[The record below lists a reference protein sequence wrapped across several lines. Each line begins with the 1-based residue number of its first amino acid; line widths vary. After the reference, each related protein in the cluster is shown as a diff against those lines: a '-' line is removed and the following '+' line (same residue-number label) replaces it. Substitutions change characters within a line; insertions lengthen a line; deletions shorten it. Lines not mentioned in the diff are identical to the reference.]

1 MSTQL
6 LAAALAGLSATGLAT
21 AVLSGLRLR
30 RSTAHAA
37 ERESALGRRIAELEA
52 ECDVL
57 RRTASCDPQTGVW
70 NYRHLQLTLDREVE
84 RSRRAEP
91 GERPRR
97 LALLMMEITG
107 FEAVVAEHGRRRAN
121 AVLRDLA
128 QRLSVE
134 IRRSDTLGRYGG
146 EEFLIVLPDTGADGA
161 AHVAER
167 LCWSVRRHRLLD
179 WSPAGPEPR
188 RHVGGNGLTA
198 AIGVAVLPAD
208 GAHAAVLLR
217 AADRALARARA
228 DGGDCWRTADPT
240 DHGGPTDHGDR
251 TDPTD
256 HGDRTDPTD
265 HGDQTNRTDRTGHG
279 DRMGRT
285 NHTGHESRISHT
297 RPVEPTHPKSRVRHS
312 HPTALIGTSD
322 GSEPTP
328 ITAVSQDGAEVRD
341 TQPKSVEN
349 TGNLAP
355 CTGEA
360 TPLTSVGAA
369 HTTAAVA
376 AAHDGI

>member
-30 RSTAHAA
+30 RSTAAAA
-37 ERESALGRRIAELEA
+37 ERESALGQRIAELEA

-146 EEFLIVLPDTGADGA
+146 EEFLVVLPDTGADGA

-188 RHVGGNGLTA
+188 RPVGGNGLTA

-240 DHGGPTDHGDR
+240 DHGDR
-251 TDPTD
+251 TDHTNPT
-256 HGDRTDPTD
+256 GS
-265 HGDQTNRTDRTGHG
+265 
-279 DRMGRT
+279 
-285 NHTGHESRISHT
+285 ESPVSHT
-297 RPVEPTHPKSRVRHS
+297 RPVEPAHPTSHVHHS
-312 HPTALIGTSD
+312 HPTVLIGNSD
-322 GSEPTP
+322 GIEPTP
-328 ITAVSQDGAEVRD
+328 ITAVSQDGAEVRNIR
-341 TQPKSVEN
+341 PKSMEN

-360 TPLTSVGAA
+360 APLASVGAA